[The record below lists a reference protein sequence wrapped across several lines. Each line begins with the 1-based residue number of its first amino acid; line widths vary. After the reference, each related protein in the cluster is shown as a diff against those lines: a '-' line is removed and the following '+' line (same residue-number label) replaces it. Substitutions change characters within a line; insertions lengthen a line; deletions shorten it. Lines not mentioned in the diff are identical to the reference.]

1 MNNKIIPLKVDAS
14 FFFERAVRC
23 LDKMNYKGAIKY
35 FRRAVEHDPISPL
48 NHCNLAGVLSETG
61 EYKESNKI
69 LFHVIT
75 HIDPKA
81 YYCYYYIANNYAN
94 MGEFDRAATYA
105 NKYLKADVD
114 GEFAEDAEE
123 MLEFFGAEDENDA
136 SIDIAGTLLEE
147 GKFKEAS
154 QELLKILK
162 ENPKDHIARNNLALT
177 YFYVGNVEQAILET
191 EKILVV
197 EPDNIHARCNLAVF
211 YFQKEQH
218 VKVAKELAYLQKII
232 PFEIDY
238 VYKLALT
245 LGMLGDHQLAYS
257 HLKRL
262 LRQDIIDDYQII
274 YMAGVAA
281 ANSGRLR
288 EALQFWQRAQRI
300 IPDSE
305 VAKFY
310 IEIAEQAIVDNR
322 QLAPIGYFYNLP
334 FEEHLRKIEM
344 RLEKGV
350 ATTEIFQDPVVKLS
364 LFWALKHSDDKTKF
378 NVIRL
383 LSIVFDDEVRN
394 EFEQFLLNPEENDDL
409 KKIILILFHQVGV
422 EGPYTAYMRKQ
433 MQEFTLPQVAK
444 MYIAWKPEW
453 VQVLE
458 LVIDNIAEQERDS
471 TVYIADLEAMW
482 INFLSKNGN
491 SLPKKFKPEGF
502 AAALEYAVYK
512 LHNLKVT
519 QKEVADKY
527 HISAATLAAKFK
539 QLDV

>member
-23 LDKMNYKGAIKY
+23 LDKMNFKGAIKY
-35 FRRAVEHDPISPL
+35 FRRAVEHDPVSPL

-61 EYKESNKI
+61 EFKESNKI

-105 NKYLKADVD
+105 NKYLKADID

-123 MLEFFGAEDENDA
+123 MIEFFGSEDASDA
-136 SIDIAGTLLEE
+136 SIDIAGRLLEE

-154 QELLKILK
+154 QELLKSLK
-162 ENPKDHIARNNLALT
+162 ENPKDHIVRNNLALA
-177 YFYVGNVEQAILET
+177 YFYAGNVDQAIAET
-191 EKILVV
+191 EKILAV
-197 EPDNIHARCNLAVF
+197 EPHNIHARCNLAVF
-211 YFQKEQH
+211 YFQQEQP
-218 VKVAKELAYLQKII
+218 VKVAKEIAYLQKVI
-232 PFEIDY
+232 PFEDDY

-245 LGMLGDHQLAYS
+245 LGMLGDHELAYS

-262 LRQDIIDDYQII
+262 LRHDAMDDYQII

-288 EALQFWQRAQRI
+288 EALQLWQRAIRI

-305 VAKFY
+305 VAQFY
-310 IEIAEQAIVDNR
+310 IEIAEQAIVENR
-322 QLAPIGYFYNLP
+322 QLDIIGYFYNLP

-350 ATTEIFQDPVVKLS
+350 TTTEIFQDPVAKLS

-383 LSIVFDDEVRN
+383 LSIVFDDEVRS
-394 EFEQFLLNPEENDDL
+394 EFERFLINPEENDDL
-409 KKIILILFHQVGV
+409 KKIILILFHQIGI
-422 EGPYTAYMRKQ
+422 EGPYSVYMKKQ
-433 MQEFTLPQVAK
+433 MQEITSAQVAK

-458 LVIDNIAEQERDS
+458 LVIDNIAEQESDS
-471 TVYIADLEAMW
+471 TVYIADLEAIW
-482 INFLSKNGN
+482 INFLSKNGD
-491 SLPKKFKPEGF
+491 SLPKTFKPEAF
-502 AAALEYAVYK
+502 AAALEYAVYR
-512 LHNLKVT
+512 LHNLKIT

-527 HISAATLAAKFK
+527 HISTATLASKYK
-539 QLDV
+539 QLK